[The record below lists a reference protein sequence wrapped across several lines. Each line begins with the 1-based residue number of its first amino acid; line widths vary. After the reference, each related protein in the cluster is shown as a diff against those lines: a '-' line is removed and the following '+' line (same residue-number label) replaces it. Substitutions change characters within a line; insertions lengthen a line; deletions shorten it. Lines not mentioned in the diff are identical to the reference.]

1 MNLGASALFSAELL
15 LPMVALVA
23 LAFWV
28 PHRVAQEVPETMAG
42 LGLNLVISCIVM
54 LVSAAVVLGALYLWQ
69 GTPLALLVRGIGHL
83 FGVALHTALIWVP
96 IVLLQLA
103 MQPQRWRPD
112 L

>member
-15 LPMVALVA
+15 LPMVVLVA

-69 GTPLALLVRGIGHL
+69 GTPLGLLVRGIGHL
-83 FGVALHTALIWVP
+83 FGVAVQTALIWVP